1 MSADAVAFFD
11 DDQDPPQPAEL
22 ARVEIPGDIPRGR
35 GGRPKIRR
43 LLQDGSEDPTTT
55 VEYTRASSLGEVLED
70 HYAIHARETRMVIH
84 TMGHDPGL
92 RARAQ
97 SVATHGPD
105 REDPAH
111 QRDRRSL
118 REIHETAL
126 IVCRASSGAD
136 RGTAFHALTEQF
148 DQGLS
153 MGHLDD
159 DMAIGMTRYAE
170 LMAGFEIV
178 GSEGFVVCDELETAG
193 SYDRIVAARWPTE
206 IATQVA
212 GKRTVLATIAAGDRI
227 VLDLK
232 TNADAK
238 HFGPQYAVQQAVYAH
253 GVPYPVNPKTGER
266 GRGVWT
272 LAKGQRYSLISKLE
286 PRRDWSLI
294 LHIPIESPDDAGLW
308 WVDLTA
314 GMELARAAAA
324 ARVLRRRAGMFLPA
338 EPPAPPAFDYASV
351 AAVVPIP
358 NELLGDA
365 TDDLPE
371 RAPLTWKQETLA
383 AYDADEAE
391 QERIAAAG
399 VEEVHTAAAIVEV
412 IDAELAKRERT
423 IIGLVHAART
433 LDDLGRTW
441 ERYGADGWTPACT
454 AAANAQADK
463 LSPAAVSS

>member
-55 VEYTRASSLGEVLED
+55 VDYTRASSLGKVLED
-70 HYAIHARETRMVIH
+70 HEAIHQRETRMVIH

-238 HFGPQYAVQQAVYAH
+238 HFGPQYSVQQAVYAY
-253 GVPYPVNPKTGER
+253 GIPYPVDLAAGER
-266 GRGVWT
+266 ARKPWP
-272 LAKGQRYSLISKLE
+272 KGQD
-286 PRRDWSLI
+286 PRTDWSLI
-294 LHIPIESPDDAGLW
+294 LHIPIESPEDAGLW

-338 EPPAPPAFDYASV
+338 EPPAPPAPM
-351 AAVVPIP
+351 AAFGPCEP
-358 NELLGDA
+358 CG
-365 TDDLPE
+365 
-371 RAPLTWKQETLA
+371 
-383 AYDADEAE
+383 
-391 QERIAAAG
+391 AAAG
-399 VEEVHTAAAIVEV
+399 ESCAHTAAPIPPEP
-412 IDAELAKRERT
+412 ISESELADLMARKAERAERT
-423 IIGLVHAART
+423 IIGLIHAART
-433 LDDLGRTW
+433 LDDLGRIW